1 MVPTMVG
8 MAIVP
13 VVVERQQAVV
23 RGNDGSS
30 GCALL
35 GTSHSVASCFIT
47 TNE

>member
-8 MAIVP
+8 MATVP
-13 VVVERQQAVV
+13 VVVERRQAVV
-23 RGNDGSS
+23 RGNDG
-30 GCALL
+30 GGGRALL